1 MDNKNNIIHS
11 DNLDIWNNKSDI
23 GPGVDFRSHVH
34 GEYEIIYVFSGD
46 VEFYLEEYKYPFLS
60 ESLFL
65 TPPNTFHGWKPLSP
79 RLYHR
84 VSVLFMPELF
94 NQVERSL
101 FLKLFNT
108 GPQFFPNTSSRNINF
123 YITTLLECEDMEQ
136 PLQKVAL
143 KSRLVSLLSEIT
155 LLHSKYTREPASKDK
170 RILGVLKYLG
180 EHLRDELALE
190 DIADRFNISKNY
202 LNLLF
207 RQTTGTTV
215 NHYIR
220 TKRLGLARQEILQ
233 GSNAREAAYN
243 AGFNDYS
250 NFYRAYKTFYGSMP
264 SASGKR
270 IIQESSELKDYPE
283 KPLVKMKVGER
294 DIDFYRG
301 FI

>member
-1 MDNKNNIIHS
+1 
-11 DNLDIWNNKSDI
+11 
-23 GPGVDFRSHVH
+23 
-34 GEYEIIYVFSGD
+34 
-46 VEFYLEEYKYPFLS
+46 
-60 ESLFL
+60 
-65 TPPNTFHGWKPLSP
+65 
-79 RLYHR
+79 
-84 VSVLFMPELF
+84 MPELF
-94 NQVERSL
+94 NQTEQSL

-108 GPQFFPNTSSRNINF
+108 GPQFFPSTSSRNNNF
-123 YITTLLECEDMEQ
+123 YVTTLLECEDMEQ

-180 EHLRDELALE
+180 EHLRDELTLE

-220 TKRLGLARQEILQ
+220 TKRLGLARQEILK
-233 GSNAREAAYN
+233 GSNAQEAAYN

-264 SASGKR
+264 SASGKK
-270 IIQESSELKDYPE
+270 IIQERPELNAYPE
-283 KPLVKMKVGER
+283 KSLVKMKVDER

-301 FI
+301 SI

>member
-1 MDNKNNIIHS
+1 MDRKDNKNNIIHI
-11 DNLDIWNNKSDI
+11 DNLDIWNNESNI

-34 GEYEIIYVFSGD
+34 AEYEIIYVFSGE
-46 VEFYLEEYKYPFLS
+46 VEFYLDGYKYPFLS

-65 TPPNTFHGWKPLSP
+65 TPPNTFHGWNPLSP

-94 NQVERSL
+94 DRAEQSL

-108 GPQFFPNTSSRNINF
+108 GSQFFPNTSSRNINF
-123 YITTLLECEDMEQ
+123 YITALLECKNMEQ

-155 LLHSKYTREPASKDK
+155 QLHSKYAMEPVSNDK
-170 RILGVLKYLG
+170 RIMEVLKYLG
-180 EHLRDELALE
+180 EHLREELSLE
-190 DIADRFNISKNY
+190 DIARRFNISKNY
-202 LNLLF
+202 LNFLF

-220 TKRLGLARQEILQ
+220 TKRLGLARQEILK
-233 GSNAREAAYN
+233 GSNAQEAAYG

-250 NFYRAYKTFYGSMP
+250 KFYRAYKAFYGSIP
-264 SASGKR
+264 SAPGKKSFAPPS
-270 IIQESSELKDYPE
+270 I
-283 KPLVKMKVGER
+283 
-294 DIDFYRG
+294 YR
-301 FI
+301 